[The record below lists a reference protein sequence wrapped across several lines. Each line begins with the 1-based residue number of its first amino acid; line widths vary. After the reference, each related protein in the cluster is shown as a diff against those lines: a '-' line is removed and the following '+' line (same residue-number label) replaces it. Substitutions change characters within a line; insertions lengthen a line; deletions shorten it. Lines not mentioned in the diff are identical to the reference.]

1 MINHNPETIST
12 DFDEAN
18 KLYFEELSHERVL
31 DIYEHEQ
38 SRGVIVSMSG
48 QIPNNL
54 SLPLY
59 KSNCNILGTNPV
71 MIDKCE
77 DRQLFSKELDDL
89 NIKQAPWHSVSSLA
103 SAQEFCKKVGFPCL
117 LRPSYVLSGS
127 AMHVVHDIEEL
138 TKYLRSTTRISGD
151 HPVVITKFIEDAAE
165 VEMDAVAKKGR
176 LMGCVLT
183 EHLEKAGVHSGDA
196 TLMLPTQNI
205 SEVHLDHLFG
215 ENFVI

>member
-18 KLYFEELSHERVL
+18 KLYFEELSMERVM

-38 SRGVIVSMSG
+38 SRGIIVSMSG

-59 KSNCNILGTNPV
+59 NNGCKILGTNPI

-77 DRQLFSKELDDL
+77 DRELFSKELDEL
-89 NIKQAPWHSVSSLA
+89 NIKQAPWHSVTNMENAL
-103 SAQEFCKKVGFPCL
+103 EFCSHVGYPCL

-127 AMHVVHDIEEL
+127 AMHVVHNTEEL
-138 TKYLRSTTRISGD
+138 TKYLESTTRISGK
-151 HPVVITKFIEDAAE
+151 HPVVITKFIENASE
-165 VEMDAVAKKGR
+165 VEMDAVAKHGKVR
-176 LMGCVLT
+176 LILLRAVFT
-183 EHLEKAGVHSGDA
+183 
-196 TLMLPTQNI
+196 
-205 SEVHLDHLFG
+205 
-215 ENFVI
+215 